1 MMQLKPIDKK
11 ETTEKFLDWG
21 RKSSDEVVN
30 ETDPV
35 VDWRLWVAILLGE
48 LERVFFLAESHLL
61 QHVDVL
67 A

>member
-1 MMQLKPIDKK
+1 MN
-11 ETTEKFLDWG
+11 WG

-35 VDWRLWVAILLGE
+35 VDWRLWVALLLGE
-48 LERVFFLAESHLL
+48 LERVLLLAESHLL